1 MGKSRV
7 IMPKALII
15 DVAAQQRAIT
25 NTLNATAKAIK
36 ADFGITTQAWSDKPT
51 FTIESPSPYERS
63 IGTDDDVYTML
74 NEGTKAHEIRPKRGK
89 VLRFQTPFRSKTVP
103 REIMSSAGS
112 KGKVEVFS
120 RGVMHPGTEAREWDQ
135 VIFEKWD
142 RQMGDIFQR
151 AIDSEVT

>member
-1 MGKSRV
+1 MGKSKV

-15 DVAAQQRAIT
+15 DVAAQRRAIT
-25 NTLNATAKAIK
+25 NTLTATAKAIK
-36 ADFGITTQAWSDKPT
+36 ADFGVTTQTWGNKPT

-112 KGKVEVFS
+112 KGKVEIFS
-120 RGVMHPGTEAREWDQ
+120 RAVHHPGTKPREWDAA
-135 VIFEKWD
+135 IFEKWD
-142 RQMGDIFQR
+142 RQMGTIFQR
-151 AIDSEVT
+151 SIDAEL